1 MTVTALTV
9 KMKSG
14 SVTSAELV
22 STSLETIHEMQPI
35 YNAFI
40 TVDAEG
46 AKKAAAQLD
55 KELSLGHIRGPLH
68 GIPIAVKDL
77 INTKDI
83 RTTMGSKLYENHL
96 PDADA
101 TVVTRLKEAGAVIL
115 GKTNTHEFAYGPI
128 GDRSYFGACR
138 NPYNPEKIAGGSSS
152 GSGSAVGAGMVP
164 AAIGTD
170 TGGSIRIPASA
181 CGVVGMKPTFG
192 LVSKSGSFPLAYTL
206 DHVGPMTGSVSD
218 NALILSVIAGHD
230 SADPYSLNQE
240 NRDYTEKIGDGLAGK
255 TIGVPDW
262 YFVNVDAEVRKAV
275 EQSLDLFEEMGASVQ
290 PVQMPILQEIS
301 KFQVIT
307 IQAEAA
313 AVHQQTLK
321 HKGSVDEEVYERIVA
336 SGTVKGF
343 EYVESQIKRE
353 GIIREYNKVFE
364 KVDVLVTPTLPVL
377 PTDIGQREVRIGEFK
392 ETVRSA
398 LLRLTSPTNYTGN
411 PSLSLPCALSES
423 GLPIGLQLIGKHGTE
438 AELYQFAY
446 ALEQKVDFRNLV
458 SQSNQLT

>member
-1 MTVTALTV
+1 M
-9 KMKSG
+9 
-14 SVTSAELV
+14 TSAELV
-22 STSLETIHEMQPI
+22 NTCLEKIHEKQPI

-46 AKKAAAQLD
+46 AEKAAARLD
-55 KELSLGHIRGPLH
+55 SEVTKGHIRGPLH
-68 GIPIAVKDL
+68 GIPVAVKDL

-83 RTTMGSKLYENHL
+83 RTTMGSKLYENHI
-96 PDADA
+96 PDSDA
-101 TVVTRLKEAGAVIL
+101 TVVTKLREAGAVIL

-138 NPYNPEKIAGGSSS
+138 NPFNPQKIAGGSSS
-152 GSGSAVGAGMVP
+152 GSGSAVGSGMVP

-192 LVSKSGSFPLAYTL
+192 LVSKAGSFPLAYTL
-206 DHVGPMTGSVSD
+206 DHVGPMTPTVMD
-218 NALILSVIAGHD
+218 NALILSVISGYD
-230 SADPYSLNQE
+230 SDDPYSLNQGVK
-240 NRDYTEKIGDGLAGK
+240 DYSEKIGDAITGK

-262 YFVNVDAEVRKAV
+262 YFENVDAEVRKAI
-275 EQSLDLFEEMGASVQ
+275 EHSLDLFEEMGASVQ
-290 PVQMPILQEIS
+290 SVQMPILPEIA

-313 AVHQQTLK
+313 AVHQQTLQ
-321 HKGSVDEEVYERIVA
+321 HEGSIDEEVYERIVA
-336 SGTVKGF
+336 SRSVKGF

-411 PSLSLPCALSES
+411 PSLSMPCAMSES

-458 SQSNQLT
+458 SQSNQLA